1 MTASLDRISNTQP
14 VLKLSVFVDGK
25 VAHAGL
31 LQSIQAWL
39 QQFDDEFPVH
49 LDINEV
55 RDCPYLAEHYKLVV
69 TPALVKVSPLPA
81 HVLAGQDLIA
91 QLEIWWPRWSE
102 QMRLVAAG
110 ETNNGSNGKT
120 DYASAEVLRLSE
132 EVFHLR
138 QQQIELQEQLSFK
151 DRVLAMLAHDLRNPL
166 SATSLAIETLEQH
179 HDRLDEAMTMQMLDH
194 ARTQTRKMEQMIADI
209 LLAAR
214 GTSSELQ
221 LTTAEVNLVELCQ
234 TVVDDMGDRIH
245 AKRLHLETDIPPR
258 VPTVQVDRDKIRQ
271 VLVNLLDNAIK
282 YTPEGGT
289 IQVVVLHRTTQKV
302 EVCVSDTGPGIPAD
316 QQERVFSDAVR
327 LSRDRQREGYGIG
340 LSSCRR
346 IIRAHYGRI
355 WVTSSPNEGSSFHVV
370 LPIFR
375 A

>member
-1 MTASLDRISNTQP
+1 MTASLDRVSNTQP
-14 VLKLSVFVDGK
+14 VLKLSIFVDGK
-25 VAHAGL
+25 AAHAGL
-31 LQSIQAWL
+31 LQSIRSWIQP
-39 QQFDDEFPVH
+39 FDGEFPVH

-81 HVLAGQDLIA
+81 HVLAGQDLID
-91 QLEIWWPRWSE
+91 QLEVWWPRWSE
-102 QMRLVAAG
+102 QMRLVLAG
-110 ETNNGSNGKT
+110 ETNGNYGKT
-120 DYASAEVLRLSE
+120 AYPSAEVLRLSE

-138 QQQIELQEQLSFK
+138 QQQVELQEQLSFK

-166 SATSLAIETLEQH
+166 AATSLAIETLEQH
-179 HDRLDEAMTMQMLDH
+179 HDRLDDKMVVQMLDH

-209 LLAAR
+209 LQAAR
-214 GTSSELQ
+214 GTFAELK
-221 LTTAEVNLVELCQ
+221 LTTTEVHLGELCQ
-234 TVVDDMGDRIH
+234 AVLEDLSDRIA
-245 AKRLHLETDIPPR
+245 AKHLHLETDIPPR
-258 VPTVQVDRDKIRQ
+258 VPTVHVDRDKIRQ

-282 YTPEGGT
+282 YTPDGGS
-289 IQVVVLHRTTQKV
+289 IRVSVLHRTTQKV
-302 EVCVSDTGPGIPAD
+302 EVSISDTGPGIPAD
-316 QQERVFSDAVR
+316 QQEHIFSDAVR
-327 LSRDRQREGYGIG
+327 LNRDRQRDGYGVG

-355 WVTSSPNEGSSFHVV
+355 WVTSSPNEGSRFHFI